1 MAMFKSQ
8 AVHALWITHLC
19 SAFGYYLLII
29 NLSIFIREAL
39 GFKVLNVSILSAMT
53 TYISNFPIVR
63 MVFSPCFPHLECC
76 FFPPQAACL
85 ITFVQRIS
93 AVSLHFASLSMEL
106 PSLLLQSVF
115 PSSASCL
122 AMKK

>member
-1 MAMFKSQ
+1 MAMLKSP

-53 TYISNFPIVR
+53 TY
-63 MVFSPCFPHLECC
+63 
-76 FFPPQAACL
+76 
-85 ITFVQRIS
+85 T
-93 AVSLHFASLSMEL
+93 
-106 PSLLLQSVF
+106 
-115 PSSASCL
+115 
-122 AMKK
+122 K